1 MKTNN
6 YMQNNWNVDSLKEYF
21 EAILVEKDK
30 AINIALIASEKASLK
45 TEQAQRDYNSTHNDI
60 QRKMDA
66 QYKDMIPRAEFNAY
80 KESQDKAL
88 KVEKERGDIGQG
100 KGQGLTQG
108 WGYLIGIIGLALAVF
123 SYFK

>member
-1 MKTNN
+1 
-6 YMQNNWNVDSLKEYF
+6 MQNNWNVDSLKEYF